1 MSNVN
6 SKNEK
11 VNEVEKVNEEVK
23 EEKFKICIPINEIN
37 PEDKK
42 ITVGINER
50 YATIIRGVETEVDR
64 PVYEQLKNAGLV

>member
-6 SKNEK
+6 SK
-11 VNEVEKVNEEVK
+11 NEEVK
-23 EEKFKICIPINEIN
+23 EEKFKICIPVNEIN
-37 PEDKK
+37 PEDTK